1 LSRKIKYST
10 ALELSNNQK
19 QITALIQK
27 RIDFEIV
34 GGEMIFYFKNNIFT
48 TFVL

>member
-10 ALELSNNQK
+10 ALELSNIQK

-27 RIDFEIV
+27 RIDVEIV
-34 GGEMIFYFKNNIFT
+34 GGEITYI
-48 TFVL
+48 LR